1 MQLSGLAPWKSH
13 HMGTS
18 TLTSRRL
25 PPAPLV
31 VVKSAGSLTSP
42 VASPGQ
48 SHSLLKLD
56 LRACFVRS
64 SLFWGRVAHTE
75 YGCLD
80 QRFLILGFG
89 WNNKRLASL
98 ILCFCHVAPKT
109 SCHPLHTV
117 HTMSAWLLVLSHPTC
132 YQVSSMAG
140 QPCFVLLT
148 ALSSAPSTMLG
159 T

>member
-1 MQLSGLAPWKSH
+1 MGPSPLEVSLT
-13 HMGTS
+13 GTS

-31 VVKSAGSLTSP
+31 VIKSAGSLTSP

-56 LRACFVRS
+56 LRACFVGS
-64 SLFWGRVAHTE
+64 PLFWGCVAHTE

-80 QRFLILGFG
+80 QRFLRLGFG
-89 WNNKRLASL
+89 WNKKRLASL
-98 ILCFCHVAPKT
+98 ILCFCRVAPKT
-109 SCHPLHTV
+109 SCHPLHTI
-117 HTMSAWLLVLSHPTC
+117 HTMSAWLLILSHPTC
-132 YQVSSMAG
+132 YKVSSMAG
-140 QPCFVLLT
+140 QPCFVSLT